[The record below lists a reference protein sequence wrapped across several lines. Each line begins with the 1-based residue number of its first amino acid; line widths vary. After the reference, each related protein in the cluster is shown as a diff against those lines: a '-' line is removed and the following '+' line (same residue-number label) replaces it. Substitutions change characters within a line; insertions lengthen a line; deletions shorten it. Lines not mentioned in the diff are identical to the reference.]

1 MVVRPGEKIP
11 TDGEI
16 IEGHTTVDES
26 MATGESMPVERVPGD
41 QLIGATVNLNGL
53 VKVRATKVGKDT
65 FLAQV
70 IRMVEEAQG
79 EQGTHPGICR
89 PGYSSLCTG
98 SNYHSPYYLF
108 QLAALSGFA
117 AECRLLGPG
126 FPALG

>member
-1 MVVRPGEKIP
+1 MLEWEPRTATLLVDGVEREVPIEEVKPGDIMVVRPGEKIP

-70 IRMVEEAQG
+70 IRMVEEARGARYPSRNLPTRLQ
-79 EQGTHPGICR
+79 Q
-89 PGYSSLCTG
+89 SL
-98 SNYHSPYYLF
+98 YR
-108 QLAALSGFA
+108 Q
-117 AECRLLGPG
+117 
-126 FPALG
+126 